1 MMETIWPIF
10 QCKNGKKRCLN
21 VSITNEPVNVFFC
34 GKILNYCAFS
44 SKDVKNNDCFSE
56 DVVPLQHSRS
66 FPCRDVNIMDN
77 IMALIEQHTDNLEAL
92 VEERTRLL
100 MEEKKKTDKLL
111 YKMLPV

>member
-1 MMETIWPIF
+1 M
-10 QCKNGKKRCLN
+10 
-21 VSITNEPVNVFFC
+21 
-34 GKILNYCAFS
+34 
-44 SKDVKNNDCFSE
+44 KNNDCFSE
-56 DVVPLQHSRS
+56 DVVPLQDSRS

>member
-1 MMETIWPIF
+1 MFI
-10 QCKNGKKRCLN
+10 CVL
-21 VSITNEPVNVFFC
+21 
-34 GKILNYCAFS
+34 
-44 SKDVKNNDCFSE
+44 
-56 DVVPLQHSRS
+56 
-66 FPCRDVNIMDN
+66 CRDVNIMDN

>member
-1 MMETIWPIF
+1 MLEAIWSIF
-10 QCKNGKKRCLN
+10 RCENDKKRCLN
-21 VSITNEPVNVFFC
+21 VLITDKPVNVFIC
-34 GKILNYCAFS
+34 GKILNYFAVS
-44 SKDVKNNDCFSE
+44 SKDVKNNDCFTE
-56 DVVPLQHSRS
+56 DVVPLQHPRS

-77 IMALIEQHTDNLEAL
+77 IMALIEQHIDNLEAL